1 MTNQKKLWVSLYQ
14 YMKLHFTLVF
24 KLLSSN
30 CIKVIDVTVYV
41 LSNLNTAHKI
51 ECSPQKKNRSRL
63 YHIVEND
70 QMETRLQKGRD
81 MTSVYSLLGVF
92 MMFSTVLAYFQLGQ
106 FLTLVMAISWLF
118 ATFFFM
124 SLCHVA
130 GPVGHFGRINSKKC
144 CSCDVNDG

>member
-1 MTNQKKLWVSLYQ
+1 MT
-14 YMKLHFTLVF
+14 
-24 KLLSSN
+24 
-30 CIKVIDVTVYV
+30 DVTEYV
-41 LSNLNTAHKI
+41 QRLTLNMTKLNTAHKR
-51 ECSPQKKNRSRL
+51 KGRSRL

-70 QMETRLQKGRD
+70 FTATVTAKWKLDFQTVRD

-106 FLTLVMAISWLF
+106 FLTLVMAISWSF

-124 SLCHVA
+124 TLCHVA